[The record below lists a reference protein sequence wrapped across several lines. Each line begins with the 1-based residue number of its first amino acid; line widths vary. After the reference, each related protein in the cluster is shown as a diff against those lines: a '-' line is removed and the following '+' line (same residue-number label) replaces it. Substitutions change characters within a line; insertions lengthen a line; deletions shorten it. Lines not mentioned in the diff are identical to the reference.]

1 MQQITIAWE
10 DDTIVVQ
17 SDQGQEQVE
26 DIGAALQ
33 MVLDAYRQSESEP
46 GEADYMAAFSDNKR
60 QSGPSPSKMP
70 SDADRAMAMRG

>member
-1 MQQITIAWE
+1 MQQITIAW
-10 DDTIVVQ
+10 DDDQIIVQ
-17 SDQGQEQVE
+17 SDQGQEPVE

-33 MVLDAYRQSESEP
+33 MVLDAYKRGESEP

-60 QSGPSPSKMP
+60 TQQPAKQP